1 MKRAILIA
9 TGAVGSLGAVMAV
22 TPPQLTSGNS
32 ELAIGTG
39 TTVPATTTSAGS
51 ESTATNTTTTGTTT
65 QSSPTAKATSKPTA
79 KASATT
85 STQTTTKPSASTSAS
100 SSPTAAA
107 THSATPT
114 PTPTKS
120 TVSASGTFTGD
131 QSSVGPY
138 GGVVVRITVSN
149 GKMTDIEA
157 ITAPGGRNQRYTD
170 MAVPTMRQ
178 RALSAQSANIS
189 GVSGASYTSYN
200 FWKSLTSAIAKAGL

>member
-39 TTVPATTTSAGS
+39 TTVPATPTSAGS

-65 QSSPTAKATSKPTA
+65 QSSPTAKASATASAKVTA
-79 KASATT
+79 KPNATASAT
-85 STQTTTKPSASTSAS
+85 Q
-100 SSPTAAA
+100 SPTAAA
-107 THSATPT
+107 TKTATPT

-120 TVSASGTFTGD
+120 AVSASGTFTGD

-157 ITAPGGRNQRYTD
+157 ISAPGGRNQRYTD

>member
-9 TGAVGSLGAVMAV
+9 TGAVGSLGAVMAI
-22 TPPQLTSGNS
+22 TPPQLTSGTS

-39 TTVPATTTSAGS
+39 ATVPTTNTSTGSAGTTT
-51 ESTATNTTTTGTTT
+51 NTTTGTTNQT
-65 QSSPTAKATSKPTA
+65 SPTAKATSKATA
-79 KASATT
+79 KASATA
-85 STQTTTKPSASTSAS
+85 SAQVTTKASASAAATSA
-100 SSPTAAA
+100 SPTAAA

-120 TVSASGTFTGD
+120 AVRASGSFTGD
-131 QSSVGPY
+131 ASSVGPY
-138 GGVVVRITVSN
+138 GAVVVRITVSN

-157 ITAPGGRNQRYTD
+157 IQAPGGRNQRYTD

-200 FWKSLTSAIAKAGL
+200 FWKSLTSAISKAGL